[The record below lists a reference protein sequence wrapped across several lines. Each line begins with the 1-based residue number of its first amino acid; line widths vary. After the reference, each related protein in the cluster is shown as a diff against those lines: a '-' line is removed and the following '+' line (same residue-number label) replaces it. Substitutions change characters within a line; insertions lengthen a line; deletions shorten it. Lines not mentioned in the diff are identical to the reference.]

1 MKGPRIIVKQLAS
14 SRHVRKWR
22 DHCVTA
28 LGGASDRFD
37 DESDDD
43 LIVWQLS
50 SANNRPLARST
61 RAYGSFEDA
70 NEAVASIRARS
81 GQITYRSMKLT
92 SRSEYVWVGSL
103 DAKSVLISA
112 RIYSTV
118 RDARDSII
126 VVSAV
131 LPGATIESSA
141 RALTRGA
148 L

>member
-14 SRHVRKWR
+14 SRHVGKWR

-28 LGGASDRFD
+28 LGGAVDRFD
-37 DESDDD
+37 DESADD

-61 RAYGSFEDA
+61 RAYGSIEDA
-70 NEAVASIRARS
+70 NDAVASIRARS
-81 GQITYRSMKLT
+81 GQITYRSMKLS
-92 SRSEYVWVGSL
+92 SRSEYVWIGSL

-126 VVSAV
+126 VASGA
-131 LPGATIESSA
+131 LPGATVESSA
-141 RALTRGA
+141 RMLTRGA